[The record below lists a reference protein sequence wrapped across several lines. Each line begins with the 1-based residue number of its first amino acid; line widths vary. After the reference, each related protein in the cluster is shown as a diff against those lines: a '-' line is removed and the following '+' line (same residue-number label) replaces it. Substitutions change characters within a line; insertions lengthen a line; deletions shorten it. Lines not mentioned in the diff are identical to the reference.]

1 MVFDVVCLG
10 TGVFDRVYRVERL
23 PCGEGKLL
31 ALGYSESGGGIAAT
45 AAVAVAA
52 LGGRVAWLG
61 TVGDDK
67 AGRALRVG
75 LAQAGVDVAGMIV
88 RPASRSPS
96 AAILVDRAGERL
108 IVADPGTADALD
120 AEQDLPHTRALLV
133 DPHHTNAAVRALA
146 IAARRG
152 VPRVLDGETA
162 PIEAIAAVLAGSNH
176 AIFSRAGL
184 AQYAETEDAREGLR
198 IAARTGAGLVAVTL
212 GAQGSV
218 FMIEGVFHSIPAP
231 RVTVVDTTGCGDV
244 FHGAYALA
252 LAEGRAPLDAARFAT
267 AAAAVKAQHGGGWR
281 AMPDKKVT
289 EALLRAGR

>member
-1 MVFDVVCLG
+1 MFDVVCLG

-23 PCGEGKLL
+23 PSGEGKLL

-52 LGGRVAWLG
+52 LGGRVAWRG
-61 TVGDDK
+61 TVGDDE
-67 AGRALRVG
+67 AGRALRAG
-75 LAQAGVDVAGMIV
+75 LAQCGVDVSSMIV

-108 IVADPGTADALD
+108 IVADPGTANALD
-120 AEQDLPHTRALLV
+120 AEQDLPQTRALLV
-133 DPHHTNAAVRALA
+133 DPHHTKAAVRALA
-146 IAARRG
+146 IAAERG

-162 PIEAIAAVLAGSNH
+162 SVEAIAAVLAGSNH

-184 AQYAETEDAREGLR
+184 AQYAGTEDVHAGLR
-198 IAARTGAGLVAVTL
+198 VAARTSAGLVAVTL

-218 FMIEGVFHSIPAP
+218 FLIDRVFHSVAAP
-231 RVTVVDTTGCGDV
+231 GVAAVDTTGCGDV

-252 LAEGRAPLDAARFAT
+252 LAEGRAPLEAARFAT
-267 AAAAVKAQHGGGWR
+267 AAAAIKAQRGGGWQ
-281 AMPDKKVT
+281 AMPDRAMT
-289 EALLRAGR
+289 EALLRAGW